1 MDRQIT
7 IILKNERDFEVEMLS
22 EKGILYRGEPEG
34 EQRLQIYLGKRDKDE
49 TMIKR
54 KKKKGFELFRI
65 SLKDWVTHRMRS
77 RKRLKMTNILS
88 LIEHYNNINRIA
100 YLIKIYETVT

>member
-1 MDRQIT
+1 MDIQIT

-22 EKGILYRGEPEG
+22 QEGILYRGEPEG

-54 KKKKGFELFRI
+54 KIKGLALFRI
-65 SLKDWVTHRMRS
+65 SLKDWVTQWMWN
-77 RKRLKMTNILS
+77 RKRLKMTNILN

-100 YLIKIYETVT
+100 YFIMIY